1 MNHDSFV
8 IDADTLELVTDM
20 LLIGLQACGEI
31 ERLRNNLGLCRLGG
45 LDVPDIMH
53 PIDPTGDAANFSRFA
68 DALRLTRH
76 LPGAIEGAHT

>member
-1 MNHDSFV
+1 MTHDNFV

-31 ERLRNNLGLCRLGG
+31 ERLRNNLGLCQLGG
-45 LDVPDIMH
+45 LDVPEIMR

-76 LPGAIEGAHT
+76 LPGAIEGAST